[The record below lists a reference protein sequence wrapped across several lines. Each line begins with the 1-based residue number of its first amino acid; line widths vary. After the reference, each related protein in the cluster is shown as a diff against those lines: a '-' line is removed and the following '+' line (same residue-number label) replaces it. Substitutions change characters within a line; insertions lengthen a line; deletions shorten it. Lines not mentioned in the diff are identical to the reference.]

1 MSAVYQTQIG
11 KSLAKIKKCLKTG
24 LVVAV
29 GMNLASLAITLVS
42 SSNWLAS
49 LVVSL
54 AKYAMCAML
63 KLQLQFEFAFNSPA
77 VDYKYASV
85 SNSGVLQ

>member
-1 MSAVYQTQIG
+1 
-11 KSLAKIKKCLKTG
+11 
-24 LVVAV
+24 
-29 GMNLASLAITLVS
+29 MNLTSLAITLVS

-63 KLQLQFEFAFNSPA
+63 KLQLQCEFAFNSPA
-77 VDYKYASV
+77 VDYKYAAV
-85 SNSGVLQ
+85 SNSGVQLQAMSPNPKNFNWKPLFQTNCVSVS